1 MLFAEGLMAIDKRGR
16 PAARLANSWT
26 WDDDGLT
33 LRVQLRPGVRFH
45 DDTPVTAEVV
55 TNILRQRIDAALRQ
69 RKEKLEGFEAVKS
82 IEAPDKQTILF
93 RLSRPDGFL
102 PSVLGNT
109 SIVDDKKPDVGTGP
123 YRLVSKSPKLVAER
137 NSSYYRGLP
146 GFEQIIVSGYP
157 TPRAAWAGLMAGDV
171 DLALEINGE
180 SVEFIEGAAQF
191 ETYSSIQP
199 YYIPLVFNFRN
210 PILARPEVRRAIFEA
225 IDRDEIVSQAM
236 RGRGQVA
243 DDPIWPLHWASNPP
257 GKRPPP
263 NQNAARMRLDSAGLP
278 LRAAGSG
285 QRASRFQLK
294 CMFYNGDPQF
304 ERIALLLERQL
315 AAVDIDLVPEGL
327 SYNEVVS
334 RLQAGQFDSY
344 LFRLTSGRDLTWV
357 YRFWHSPSGA
367 LGTVRQNTGY
377 SGADAVLDRLRQA
390 RDDQEQENEAIR
402 VGVSD
407 LRQRFYDDLPAV
419 FLAWMQT
426 TRAVDKKFDLGDR
439 TDPEIL
445 ANIYRWRAATDQTA
459 SR

>member
-16 PAARLANSWT
+16 PIERLAESWK
-26 WDDDGLT
+26 WESDGLT
-33 LRVQLRPGVRFH
+33 LRVHLRPGVRFH

-93 RLSRPDGFL
+93 HLTRPDGFL

-137 NSSYYRGLP
+137 NTSYYRGLP
-146 GFEQIIVSGYP
+146 GFEQIVVSGYP

-191 ETYSSIQP
+191 ETYASIQP

-257 GKRPPP
+257 GKRPQP
-263 NQNAARMRLDSAGLP
+263 NQNAARMRLDAAHLP
-278 LRAAGSG
+278 LRPAGSG
-285 QRASRFQLK
+285 QRSSRFQLK
-294 CMFYNGDPQF
+294 CMFYNGDPQY

-327 SYNEVVS
+327 SYNEVVA

-377 SGADAVLDRLRQA
+377 SGADAVLDRLRSA
-390 RDDQEQENEAIR
+390 RDDQDQENEEIR
-402 VGVSD
+402 VGVGD

-419 FLAWMQT
+419 FLAWTQT

-445 ANIYRWRAATDQTA
+445 ANIYRWRPAADQTA